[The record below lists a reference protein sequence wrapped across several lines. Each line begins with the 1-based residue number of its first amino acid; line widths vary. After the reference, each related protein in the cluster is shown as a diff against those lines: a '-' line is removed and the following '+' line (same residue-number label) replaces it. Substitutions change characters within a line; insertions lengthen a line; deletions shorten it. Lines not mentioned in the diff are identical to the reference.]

1 MHQKEARDS
10 EQRRATAQDTLDNV
24 LLSNDETGA
33 RYQED
38 LRRMEAQ
45 VEETNRQN
53 EHLMHKLQLVEQ
65 ERETN
70 AVRQDAPAVEFVLTP
85 TAPQQDLEVQIGRAH
100 V

>member
-1 MHQKEARDS
+1 
-10 EQRRATAQDTLDNV
+10 
-24 LLSNDETGA
+24 
-33 RYQED
+33 
-38 LRRMEAQ
+38 MEAQ

-85 TAPQQDLEVQIGRAH
+85 TAPQQDLEVHWYHQQEQSPGIAITLARYH
-100 V
+100 TRIHTHMIHH